1 MSLVWAT
8 LGKVSVKNRLSRV
21 KTERSVFIAER
32 VLVMVKE
39 TCEFLF
45 QKSETGL
52 VLYVPA
58 QEI

>member
-1 MSLVWAT
+1 MSLFWAAQ
-8 LGKVSVKNRLSRV
+8 GKVIVKKRLSSVK
-21 KTERSVFIAER
+21 TARSVFIAEM

-39 TCEFLF
+39 ICDSLF

-52 VLYVPA
+52 VLFVPA